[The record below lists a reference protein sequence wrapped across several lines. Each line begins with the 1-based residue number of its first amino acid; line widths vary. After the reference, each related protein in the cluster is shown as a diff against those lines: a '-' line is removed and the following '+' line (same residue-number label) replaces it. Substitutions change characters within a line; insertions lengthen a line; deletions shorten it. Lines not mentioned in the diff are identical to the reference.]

1 MQCVEERRKKMNDK
15 DKKALY
21 DAMKFLT
28 IVMDRLISISYETY
42 EELFNE
48 LNAIKNE
55 TEKTQK

>member
-28 IVMDRLISISYETY
+28 MAMDRLISISYETY

-48 LNAIKNE
+48 LNALKNE
-55 TEKTQK
+55 TEKTQN

>member
-1 MQCVEERRKKMNDK
+1 MNDN

-28 IVMDRLISISYETY
+28 MAMDRLISISYETY

-48 LNAIKNE
+48 INAIKNE
-55 TEKTQK
+55 TKKKQN

>member
-1 MQCVEERRKKMNDK
+1 MNDK

-28 IVMDRLISISYETY
+28 MAMDRLISISYETY

-48 LNAIKNE
+48 LDAMKDEKKKN
-55 TEKTQK
+55 

>member
-28 IVMDRLISISYETY
+28 MAMDRLISISYETY

-48 LNAIKNE
+48 LNALKNE